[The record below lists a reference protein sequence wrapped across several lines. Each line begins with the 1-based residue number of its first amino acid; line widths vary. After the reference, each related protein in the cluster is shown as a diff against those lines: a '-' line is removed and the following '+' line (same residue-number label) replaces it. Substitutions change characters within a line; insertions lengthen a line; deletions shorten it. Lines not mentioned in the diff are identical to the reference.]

1 MLPELKAL
9 EPELKQ
15 ILYNCVEQVKATKAA
30 LYLSSSHDLNAKT
43 FELVTSYQYNPAD
56 RKVINSSDDL
66 VDRLAVK
73 RSPFYVN
80 GLAADQKFAEMQF
93 RQGTD
98 RILATPLFARG
109 RLLGFIDMRD
119 KAGKKPFDSPDL
131 DAAKKIGEEVI
142 SFLSARNLFGL
153 SPSTL
158 AQTAEKPLPLPLSTI
173 EMMRPTPSAPPPGR
187 VFTPFASHVIEAS
200 HEYLTK
206 RQHATS
212 SERRILTD
220 SDLEVIHLLLPAALA
235 IPSAVLASFTAL
247 GHLNNP
253 QSIVAIATVMDDAL
267 EMVNGHLQA
276 WMERMNYR
284 LATMKPRLI
293 YPFGVQVV
301 PVTAAGISTIL
312 SAPVNPQSVE
322 GLVLTVAFERT
333 PEAQAQRALQIFL
346 RQIEQSVETAMGIT
360 AGRIDRQVVAEKL
373 LEPDFQKIPELAM
386 HAREVATIAQRFAK
400 VLNLAPHQTETIR
413 ITALVHDV
421 GMRLLDY
428 ERLYRRP
435 SLAAEEVRGMAEH
448 PIVGAALVEPL
459 LGPEVAQAV
468 LRHHERVDGKGYP
481 SRLKGQ
487 EIPLASRVVQI
498 CDAWVAMTSAQS
510 YQITISPTEA
520 VNQLREGAGTQFDQA
535 LVTKF
540 LDSFG
545 EITDL

>member
-1 MLPELKAL
+1 MLPEIKAL

-15 ILYNCVEQVKATKAA
+15 ILYNCVEHVKATKAA

-80 GLAADQKFAEMQF
+80 GLAADQRFAEMQF

-98 RILATPLFARG
+98 RMLATPLFARG
-109 RLLGFIDMRD
+109 RLVGFIDMRD
-119 KAGKKPFDSPDL
+119 KAGKKPFESPDL
-131 DAAKKIGEEVI
+131 DAAKRIGDEVI

-153 SPSTL
+153 SPSTH
-158 AQTAEKPLPLPLSTI
+158 AQTAEKPLPVSAV
-173 EMMRPTPSAPPPGR
+173 EMARPTPSAPPPGR
-187 VFTPFASHVIEAS
+187 TFTPEASQVIEAS

-220 SDLEVIHLLLPAALA
+220 SDLEAIHLLLPAALA

-253 QSIVAIATVMDDAL
+253 QSIVAIATVMDDAQ
-267 EMVNGHLQA
+267 EMLHGHLQA
-276 WMERMNYR
+276 WLERMNYR

-373 LEPDFQKIPELAM
+373 LEPDFQKIPELTM

-400 VLNLAPHQTETIR
+400 VLDLPPHLAETIR

-435 SLAAEEVRGMAEH
+435 SLTAEEVRGMAEH

-459 LGPEVAQAV
+459 LGPEIAQAV

-481 SRLKGQ
+481 SRLSGHQ
-487 EIPLASRVVQI
+487 IPLASRVVQI
-498 CDAWVAMTSAQS
+498 CDAWVAMTSAHS
-510 YQITISPTEA
+510 YQITIEPTEA
-520 VNQLREGAGTQFDQA
+520 VKRLREGSGSQFDQELLA
-535 LVTKF
+535 KF
-540 LDSFG
+540 LDSLG

>member
-56 RKVINSSDDL
+56 RKVININDDL

-80 GLAADQKFAEMQF
+80 GLAADHKFAEMQF

-98 RILATPLFARG
+98 RLLATPLFARG
-109 RLLGFIDMRD
+109 RLVGFIDMRD
-119 KAGKKPFDSPDL
+119 KAGKKPFESPDL
-131 DAAKKIGEEVI
+131 DAAKKIGDEVLNL
-142 SFLSARNLFGL
+142 LSARNLFGL

-158 AQTAEKPLPLPLSTI
+158 AQTAEKPLPVSAV
-173 EMMRPTPSAPPPGR
+173 EMVRPTPTAPPPGR
-187 VFTPFASHVIEAS
+187 IFTEAASHVIEAS

-253 QSIVAIATVMDDAL
+253 QSIVAIATVMDDAQ
-267 EMVNGHLQA
+267 EMLHGHLQA
-276 WMERMNYR
+276 WLERMNYR

-293 YPFGVQVV
+293 YPFGMQVV

-333 PEAQAQRALQIFL
+333 PEAQAHRALQIFL

-400 VLNLAPHQTETIR
+400 VLDLPPHEAETIR

-435 SLAAEEVRGMAEH
+435 SLAAEELRGMAEH

-459 LGPEVAQAV
+459 LGPQVAQAV

-481 SRLKGQ
+481 SRLSGQ
-487 EIPLASRVVQI
+487 QIPLTSRVVQI
-498 CDAWVAMTSAQS
+498 CDAWVAMTSAHS
-510 YQITISPTEA
+510 YQITIDPAEA
-520 VNQLREGAGTQFDQA
+520 VNRLREGAGSQFDQA

-540 LDSFG
+540 LDSLG